1 MAGWGRLD
9 SGRERI
15 LGENGFWAR
24 TDSGRERIL
33 GENGLR
39 VKIKMKTSAKTAGA
53 KRRWLSL
60 KQEAMKSG
68 NPLHGFM
75 ASCFIYFQT
84 EPLPAKRRWLSLKQE
99 AMKSGN
105 PLHGFMASCFI
116 YFQTEPLP
124 AKRR

>member
-1 MAGWGRLD
+1 MAGADAAFLRLREIRKKTGRDFISVMAGWGRLD

-84 EPLPAKRRWLSLKQE
+84 EPLPAKRR
-99 AMKSGN
+99 
-105 PLHGFMASCFI
+105 
-116 YFQTEPLP
+116 
-124 AKRR
+124 